1 MSFKGF
7 LMDTKLPRSFSQ
19 KRETVATVKWS
30 SLAVMTL
37 LKRPIMIYRNEDEIM
52 RENDMMSLFSH
63 R

>member
-1 MSFKGF
+1 
-7 LMDTKLPRSFSQ
+7 MDTKLPRSFSQ